1 MTAMRQPPATR
12 RFARELALRA
22 LYQADVLEEPA
33 AKAFADVLEEP
44 SPLDPDEIVA
54 VVEELAEGASFPV
67 VELDRAVIE
76 FARRLVRVVDEH
88 RADIDTTL
96 DSSALNWSVR
106 RMSAVDRNVLRLGAA
121 EILYCPDV
129 PLNVALSEAISLAKR
144 YGGQESGA
152 FVNGVLDRI
161 AATMRG
167 STARAPGA
175 ILVSDEDPEGEGD
188 ASIEDDAPDDSDVF
202 DDRDALSDPETPSGI
217 ETFGDSPDDTPTTP

>member
-1 MTAMRQPPATR
+1 MTAMRHPPATR

-44 SPLDPDEIVA
+44 APLDPDEIVA

-88 RADIDTTL
+88 RSDIDTTL
-96 DSSALNWSVR
+96 DNSALNWSVR

-161 AATMRG
+161 AATVRG
-167 STARAPGA
+167 SAARSHDA
-175 ILVSDEDPEGEGD
+175 ILVSGEDQEADGGVPN
-188 ASIEDDAPDDSDVF
+188 EDDAPG
-202 DDRDALSDPETPSGI
+202 DP
-217 ETFGDSPDDTPTTP
+217 ETFGDPPDDTSSTP